1 MTKIDRIEIEA
12 AFMNIDIETSYWLDR
27 KTGKVLSSDDWSR
40 YEARKLDDPDETENP
55 NVRLAWCL
63 LWENAEVGSDDP
75 DEEERAKVGAIMDPL
90 IQIPWYPY
98 PDEDRIGRDVDDWVD
113 GIEPLN
119 ELDED

>member
-1 MTKIDRIEIEA
+1 MTQIDRIEIEA
-12 AFMNIDIETSYWLDR
+12 AFLDANPDTSYWLDR
-27 KTGKVLSSDDWSR
+27 RTGKVLSSDDWSR
-40 YEARKLDDPDETENP
+40 YEARKLDDPDETDNP

-75 DEEERAKVGAIMDPL
+75 DEEERVKVGAIMDPL
-90 IQIPWYPY
+90 IPFPWYPY
-98 PDEDRIGRDVDDWVD
+98 PDEDRIGRDVDDWLD